1 MSNINSSNSSVSV
14 NVPATFSVSIGA
26 RFANE
31 IGVNETV
38 QENVNLIL
46 DSVTNSDDMKDIVEF
61 LLRKGV
67 YSFAAEMKGK
77 ATIQTPEEF
86 KELVKGIDAYA
97 VLKAANTETKRGRQ
111 ASEYP
116 QAMRSLDVKTIRK
129 YQLKMLER
137 EELVKLPRGFEE
149 WAKEKVILAELAK
162 DKDNVMRYINGLI
175 EKIDDI
181 STDAPEKA
189 AIRQFTDWVI
199 SFVS

>member
-1 MSNINSSNSSVSV
+1 MSNINSSVSV
-14 NVPATFSVSIGA
+14 NVPSTLSVSIGA

-61 LLRKGV
+61 LLRKGI
-67 YSFAAEMKGK
+67 YSFAAEIKGK
-77 ATIQTPEEF
+77 ASITAPEEF

-97 VLKAANTETKRGRQ
+97 VLKAANTESKRGRQ

-116 QAMRSLDVKTIRK
+116 QAMRALDIKIIRK

-137 EELVKLPRGFEE
+137 EELVKLPRGFED
-149 WAKEKVILAELAK
+149 WAKEKVIMAELAK
-162 DKDNVMRYINGLI
+162 DKDNVLRYVIGLT

-181 STDAPEKA
+181 STDAAEKT
-189 AIRQFTDWVI
+189 AIRQFSDWVI
-199 SFVS
+199 GLAG

>member
-1 MSNINSSNSSVSV
+1 MSNINSSNSAISV
-14 NVPATFSVSIGA
+14 NVPATLSVSIGA

-31 IGVNETV
+31 VGMNETV

-46 DSVTNSDDMKDIVEF
+46 DSVTNSADMKDIVEF
-61 LLRKGV
+61 LLRKGI
-67 YSFAAEMKGK
+67 YSFAAEIKGK
-77 ATIQTPEEF
+77 ATLQTPEEF

-116 QAMRSLDVKTIRK
+116 QAMRSMDVKTIRK

-149 WAKEKVILAELAK
+149 WAKEKIILAELAK
-162 DKDNVMRYINGLI
+162 DKDNVMRYINGLN

-199 SFVS
+199 SFA

>member
-1 MSNINSSNSSVSV
+1 MSNINSSVSV
-14 NVPATFSVSIGA
+14 NVPSTLSVPIGA

-61 LLRKGV
+61 LLRKGI
-67 YSFAAEMKGK
+67 YSFAAEIKGK
-77 ATIQTPEEF
+77 ASIAEPEEF
-86 KELVKGIDAYA
+86 KALVKGIDAYTI
-97 VLKAANTETKRGRQ
+97 LKAANTESKRGRQ

-116 QAMRSLDVKTIRK
+116 QAARALDIKIIRK

-149 WAKEKVILAELAK
+149 WAKEKVILSELAK
-162 DKDNVMRYINGLI
+162 DKDNVLRYVIGLVD
-175 EKIDDI
+175 KIDDI
-181 STDAPEKA
+181 STDSAEKV

-199 SFVS
+199 GLTN

>member
-1 MSNINSSNSSVSV
+1 MSNINSSISV
-14 NVPATFSVSIGA
+14 NVPSTLSVSIGA

-31 IGVNETV
+31 IGVNETI
-38 QENVNLIL
+38 QENVNLVL
-46 DSVTNSDDMKDIVEF
+46 DSVTSGDDMKDIVEF
-61 LLRKGV
+61 LLRKGI
-67 YSFAAEMKGK
+67 YSFAAEIKGK
-77 ATIQTPEEF
+77 ASITEPQEF
-86 KELVKGIDAYA
+86 KELVKGIDAYTI
-97 VLKAANTETKRGRQ
+97 LKAANTESKRGRQ

-116 QAMRSLDVKTIRK
+116 QAMRAIDVKTIRK

-162 DKDNVMRYINGLI
+162 DKDNVLRYVIGLT
-175 EKIDDI
+175 EKLDDI

-199 SFVS
+199 GLIGA

>member
-1 MSNINSSNSSVSV
+1 MSNINSSVSV
-14 NVPATFSVSIGA
+14 NVPSTLSVSIGA

-61 LLRKGV
+61 LLRKGI
-67 YSFAAEMKGK
+67 YSFAAEIKGK
-77 ATIQTPEEF
+77 AAISAPEEF

-97 VLKAANTETKRGRQ
+97 VLKAANTESKRGRQ

-116 QAMRSLDVKTIRK
+116 QAMRVQDIKIIRK

-137 EELVKLPRGFEE
+137 EELVKLPRGFED
-149 WAKEKVILAELAK
+149 WAKEKVILTELAK
-162 DKDNVMRYINGLI
+162 DKDNVLRYVIGLS
-175 EKIDDI
+175 EKVDDI
-181 STDAPEKA
+181 STDSAEKT

-199 SFVS
+199 GLVE